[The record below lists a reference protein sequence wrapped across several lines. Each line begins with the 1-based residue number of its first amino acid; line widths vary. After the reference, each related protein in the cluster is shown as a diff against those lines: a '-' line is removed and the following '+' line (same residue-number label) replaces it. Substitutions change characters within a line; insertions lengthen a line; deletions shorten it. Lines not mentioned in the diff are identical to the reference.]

1 MFSIWWVRK
10 PCFLKRF
17 IINKETKAGLRPMY
31 FILLLN
37 SLHVSSIIRHIFY
50 CDSFLVSIVTSSNNP
65 FIDIYIND
73 PHDGRHKNIHH
84 DAQNQ
89 YVWRQRDTISHYSR
103 SFFCEQ
109 VVVYKQFAVLPAVQ
123 LP

>member
-37 SLHVSSIIRHIFY
+37 SLHTSSIIRHFFY
-50 CDSFLVSIVTSSNNP
+50 CYSFLFSIVTSSKS
-65 FIDIYIND
+65 FIDIYISD
-73 PHDGRHKNIHH
+73 VHDDRHKNICH

-89 YVWRQRDTISHYSR
+89 YVWRQWDTISHYSR
-103 SFFCEQ
+103 SYFCEQ